1 MSGTYKG
8 LNQGQIDRRIREGRG
23 QGHGPDYKP
32 FIYTRDVSSLGRS
45 HRIYGN
51 KCRRL
56 HHLLSDLELAV
67 LLTLDWSPHVTDI
80 REQFPLRVEDTV
92 RLAQEHGLP
101 HGKFQGT
108 PQVLTSDFL
117 VDFDDP
123 ARPAIAIQAKYSAD
137 LAKPEV
143 IERLE
148 LERRYWAEK
157 DIPWYIVTEMDFAK
171 AAFNNI
177 QWLYP
182 AQTETEVATDDL
194 QRYLGLFS
202 KEFMLSPDKQITAV
216 AQGLD
221 VVYELEPGQALY
233 WLRQLLARRYF
244 TFDITAPYR
253 TLLGSQLTL
262 NDDWQGVTQAYA
274 AG

>member
-1 MSGTYKG
+1 MSGIFKG

-32 FIYTRDVSSLGRS
+32 FIYTRDVSSLGCS

-67 LLTLDWSPHVTDI
+67 LLTLDWSPHVIDI

-101 HGKFQGT
+101 HGKFQGAA
-108 PQVLTSDFL
+108 QVLTSDFL
-117 VDFDDP
+117 VDFDDQS
-123 ARPAIAIQAKYSAD
+123 RPAIAFQAKYSAD

-148 LERRYWAEK
+148 LERQYWAEK
-157 DIPWYIVTEMDFAK
+157 NIPWYIVTEMDFTK
-171 AAFNNI
+171 TAFNNI

-182 AQTETEVATDDL
+182 VQTEDAVAADDL
-194 QRYLGLFS
+194 EHYLGLFS
-202 KEFMLSPDKQITAV
+202 KEFMQAPDRQITAV
-216 AQGLD
+216 AQSLD
-221 VVYELEPGQALY
+221 MVYELEPGQALY

-244 TFDITAPYR
+244 IFDITAPYR